1 MRGAVFVDSQCFYR
15 DVTAHYSEC
24 SNNNIILLDIG
35 GSTTGGG
42 RESIDGQ
49 ELTHQGRGPV
59 CWRGIITLH
68 VMSTPAPRRH
78 RVSSGVTGPSPTRP
92 LLCRVIHII
101 ISIIIDDE

>member
-68 VMSTPAPRRH
+68 EELSKKTADSVGFWIFFVLVN
-78 RVSSGVTGPSPTRP
+78 VSDV
-92 LLCRVIHII
+92 HILYRWYFLQI
-101 ISIIIDDE
+101 